1 MRSKI
6 MKASGEMT
14 VFLLI
19 LLGAIAWLFLTM

>member
-1 MRSKI
+1 